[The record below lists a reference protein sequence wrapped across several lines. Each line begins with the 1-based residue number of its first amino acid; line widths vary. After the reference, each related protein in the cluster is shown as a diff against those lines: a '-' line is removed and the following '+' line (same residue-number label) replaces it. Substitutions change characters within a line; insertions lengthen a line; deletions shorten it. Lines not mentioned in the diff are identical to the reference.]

1 MKTTDFNEIILDQQD
16 VFSGL
21 YSGKITSLD
30 SINLDDRKAVEQF
43 NQARQ
48 TNADPFPILHTFE
61 QTVKSIEEFDKQN
74 QEDWFMPK
82 EYQDFEIVGF
92 LLDQTQNEE
101 QYQRVVAELDL
112 FIQHNMITVLKYLKY
127 LVDTMRK
134 NNIVWGVGRGSS
146 VASYCLY
153 LLGIHRVDS
162 IKYELDIQEFLK
174 GEVK

>member
-21 YSGKITSLD
+21 YSGKITSLN
-30 SINLDDRKAVEQF
+30 SINLDDCKTVNQF

-48 TNADPFPILHTFE
+48 SNADPFPLLHTFE

-74 QEDWFMPK
+74 QEDWFMPD
-82 EYQDFEIVGF
+82 EYKNFDIENY
-92 LLDQTQNEE
+92 LLCQAPDIQAYTRVE
-101 QYQRVVAELDL
+101 QELEL
-112 FIQHNMITVLKYLKY
+112 FRQHNFIMVLKYLKY

-174 GEVK
+174 GELK

>member
-1 MKTTDFNEIILDQQD
+1 MKTTDLNEIILDQQD
-16 VFSGL
+16 VFNGL

-30 SINLDDRKAVEQF
+30 SINIDDSKTVNQF

-48 TNADPFPILHTFE
+48 SNADPFPLLHTFE

-74 QEDWFMPK
+74 QEDWFMPDK
-82 EYQDFEIVGF
+82 YKTLDIEEW
-92 LLDQTQNEE
+92 LLDSCPEQNLNRLH
-101 QYQRVVAELDL
+101 QELVL
-112 FIQHNMITVLKYLKY
+112 FRQHNMINLLKYLKY
-127 LVDTMRK
+127 LVDTMRS
-134 NNIVWGVGRGSS
+134 NNVVWGVGRGSS

-174 GEVK
+174 GELK